1 MWSAQFPFSWA
12 KNEAFLKFR
21 LNALSAACAV
31 GSDVIFQFT
40 WVETY
45 SFTHKVSISSV
56 QWSMEGLR
64 LLFVI
69 GNKLVLHQHRSVSN
83 ISRSSS
89 TAPVTFCISDDDLQE
104 KHTWEV
110 IWTQSLPSKPE
121 YLKYSP
127 DGYYL
132 AVAGDKDCSIKVF
145 YQNGTEHSELDFCA
159 LTLNHASPVC
169 GFEWRKTGRYMPRK
183 CIAPI
188 LMSWCEDRTSRLW
201 KETPPPEGSI
211 IDLTGE
217 GGGDPLWDRQK
228 PKKFL
233 GKYIRVK
240 KTKTKILN
248 KIRKMMPENHQETDS
263 NPIGLRAQIGKCP
276 SLLEFPTT
284 KDATEQND
292 VSFYLAATIKAKTDC
307 LLDPSFTDLNSQKP
321 FCSANASGDVAD
333 HSPDGYRSDGE
344 NDRPMSNTSGRKGAG
359 GVSPDSPSENILEFK
374 LETLLR
380 QWTNSKDVL
389 FSIHP
394 VDGSLLTWTVEW
406 LDDHFRQ
413 PVISYSSRLPG
424 AFPTSD
430 SMSLNLKLNTFNPQ
444 QQIIAHPVL
453 PLLLTTS
460 KFKAP
465 RLKAEPTMDV
475 LSEVILLKIT
485 PVGPL
490 CKNGG
495 VKELARVA
503 STIISGFSSVG
514 WVPAI
519 LPSCTLGTVCN
530 SPSSCFIAC
539 DGGQLIIYQAVLDAR
554 GLLSELS
561 NAETACNNRDTLDNY
576 SDKILRTPSPRCDR
590 APSFSKQFNV
600 VSTQSTAKPGCV
612 LEVGKIEDVNLNE
625 LNLLFLHVFQARI
638 VISDDDEASDN
649 NPISS
654 VIDRSQ
660 SPTFKD
666 KFFIVLVD
674 QKENVDI
681 IMMFSL
687 TISSQTPQSIPNF
700 DTEALPGENGF
711 PRPSSPL
718 APSMAKLNFDAKLV
732 CRQVMPLPEGTRL
745 SNVVPAA
752 RHLSSSSIYP
762 ACETPYVLVSSDN
775 DGSVRF
781 WRCIKVTEP
790 DSPNKYEWREWNMIS
805 ENHPS
810 ELGVEGAIVKVNA
823 AHSGRMRVH
832 TRSQVPQT
840 RTQPLRATQ
849 QTTLRHRTGALE
861 SATTAYGSFAV

>member
-1 MWSAQFPFSWA
+1 
-12 KNEAFLKFR
+12 
-21 LNALSAACAV
+21 
-31 GSDVIFQFT
+31 
-40 WVETY
+40 
-45 SFTHKVSISSV
+45 
-56 QWSMEGLR
+56 MEGLR

-132 AVAGDKDCSIKVF
+132 AVAGDKDCFIKVF

-159 LTLNHASPVC
+159 LTLNHPSPVC
-169 GFEWRKTGRYMPRK
+169 GFEWRETGRYMPRK

-201 KETPPPEGSI
+201 KGTPPPEGSI

-233 GKYIRVK
+233 GEYIRVK
-240 KTKTKILN
+240 ETKTKIFN
-248 KIRKMMPENHQETDS
+248 KIREMMPEKHQETDS
-263 NPIGLRAQIGKCP
+263 NPIGLRAQIGKSP

-292 VSFYLAATIKAKTDC
+292 VSFYLAATINAETDC
-307 LLDPSFTDLNSQKP
+307 LLVPSFTDLNNQKP
-321 FCSANASGDVAD
+321 FCVHWLNNKELVFSVGAEKLLAEAVLLDLDSEYYISANASGDVAD
-333 HSPDGYRSDGE
+333 HSPDGYRSYGE
-344 NDRPMSNTSGRKGAG
+344 NNRPMSNTSGRKGAG
-359 GVSPDSPSENILEFK
+359 SVSPDSPLFKDILDVK
-374 LETLLR
+374 LEILLR
-380 QWTNSKDVL
+380 QWTKSNDVL

-394 VDGSLLTWTVEW
+394 IDGSLLTWTVEW

-424 AFPTSD
+424 ALPTSD

-453 PLLLTTS
+453 PLPLPTS
-460 KFKAP
+460 KSKAP
-465 RLKAEPTMDV
+465 RLKVEPTMDV
-475 LSEVILLKIT
+475 LSEVILLEIT
-485 PVGPL
+485 PVEPL

-503 STIISGFSSVG
+503 SSIISRFSLQ
-514 WVPAI
+514 
-519 LPSCTLGTVCN
+519 LPFLR
-530 SPSSCFIAC
+530 FIAC
-539 DGGQLIIYQAVLDAR
+539 DGGQLIIFQAVLDAR
-554 GLLSELS
+554 GLLLELS
-561 NAETACNNRDTLDNY
+561 NAKTACNNRDTLDNY
-576 SDKILRTPSPRCDR
+576 SDKILRTSSSRCDR
-590 APSFSKQFNV
+590 APSFLKQFNV
-600 VSTQSTAKPGCV
+600 VSTQSPAKPGCV

-649 NPISS
+649 NPMSS

-666 KFFIVLVD
+666 KFFIGLVD
-674 QKENVDI
+674 HKENEDI
-681 IMMFSL
+681 IMMF
-687 TISSQTPQSIPNF
+687 F
-700 DTEALPGENGF
+700 DTEALPGEKGLL
-711 PRPSSPL
+711 RPSSPL
-718 APSMAKLNFDAKLV
+718 APSMAKLNFDAELV
-732 CRQVMPLPEGTRL
+732 CRQVMPFLEGTRL

-752 RHLSSSSIYP
+752 GHLSSSYIYP
-762 ACETPYVLVSSDN
+762 ACETPYVLVSFDN
-775 DGSVRF
+775 DDSVRF
-781 WRCIKVTEP
+781 WRCIEVTET
-790 DSPNKYEWREWNMIS
+790 DSPNKYGWREWHMIS

-810 ELGVEGAIVKVNA
+810 ELGVEGEIVK
-823 AHSGRMRVH
+823 
-832 TRSQVPQT
+832 
-840 RTQPLRATQ
+840 TQPLRATQ
-849 QTTLRHRTGALE
+849 QMTLRYRTGALE